1 MNVTATL
8 FGQIIAFVVL
18 VWFIKAFLWE
28 PMLNMME
35 ERKRRIADG
44 LSAAERGQREK
55 EEADQQVKKRL
66 DEAKQQASDI
76 IHQAQRRAAEMIEEA
91 KSEAREEGERIKAA
105 AQSDID
111 QEINRAKENLRRQ
124 VAAIAI
130 AGAEQVLKKEIDTKA
145 HSAVLDDLAAQI

>member
-1 MNVTATL
+1 VNVTATL
-8 FGQIIAFVVL
+8 IGQIIAFAVL
-18 VWFIKAFLWE
+18 VWFVKAFLWE

-44 LSAAERGQREK
+44 LAAAERGQRER

-111 QEINRAKENLRRQ
+111 QEINRAKENLRKQ

-130 AGAEQVLKKEIDTKA
+130 AGAEQVLKKEIDAKA
-145 HSAVLDDLAAQI
+145 HSAALDDLAAQV

>member
-1 MNVTATL
+1 VNVTATL
-8 FGQIIAFVVL
+8 IGQIIAFVLL

-111 QEINRAKENLRRQ
+111 QEINRAKENLRKQ
-124 VAAIAI
+124 VAALAI
-130 AGAEQVLKKEIDTKA
+130 AGAEQVLKKEIDA
-145 HSAVLDDLAAQI
+145 RVHGAALDDLAAQI

>member
-8 FGQIIAFVVL
+8 IGQIIAFAVL
-18 VWFIKAFLWE
+18 VWFVKAFLWE

-44 LSAAERGQREK
+44 LAAAERGQRER

-111 QEINRAKENLRRQ
+111 QEINRAKENLRKQ
-124 VAAIAI
+124 VATIAI
-130 AGAEQVLKKEIDTKA
+130 AGAEQVLKKEIDAKA
-145 HSAVLDDLAAQI
+145 HSAALDDLAAQI

>member
-1 MNVTATL
+1 VNVTATL
-8 FGQIIAFVVL
+8 IGQIIAFAVL
-18 VWFIKAFLWE
+18 VWFVKAFLWE

-44 LSAAERGQREK
+44 LAAAERGQRER

-111 QEINRAKENLRRQ
+111 QEINRAKENLRKQ
-124 VAAIAI
+124 VATIAI
-130 AGAEQVLKKEIDTKA
+130 AGAEQVLKKEIDAKA
-145 HSAVLDDLAAQI
+145 HSAALDDLAAQI